1 MEYKST
7 RYLYSFFYNQYMRI
21 YIDLFFLFNTI
32 MDFMIIL
39 GTSIILKR
47 NSNLIR
53 IIISSLIGGISSV
66 LLFNNINKI
75 LIEVISIIIMVLISF
90 EYKGVKYVLRNIFYM
105 YLLSTLIGGII
116 YLFNV
121 KVSNNIFINYF
132 IIIVISSL
140 VLILYIKESRKIKNI
155 YNNYYKV
162 DIYFKDKSKISVV
175 GFVDTG
181 NNLYDPYK
189 KRPIILLSNKYIRE
203 DNYIL
208 VPYYTMSGEGLLK
221 CIKPDIIFI
230 DGIGYKEN
238 VLIGFSDSP
247 KLIDGVDVILHKDIM
262 KGLRECLNYL
272 EEYLVNLIICFL

>member
-1 MEYKST
+1 MK
-7 RYLYSFFYNQYMRI
+7 I
-21 YIDLFFLFNTI
+21 YIDLFFLFNVI

-53 IIISSLIGGISSV
+53 IIISSLIGGFSSI
-66 LLFNNINKI
+66 LLFGNINKI
-75 LIEVISIIIMVLISF
+75 LIEVISIIVMMLISF
-90 EYKGVKYVLRNIFYM
+90 GYKGIKYVLRNIFYM

-121 KVSNNIFINYF
+121 KVSNNIVINYF

-140 VLILYIKESRKIKNI
+140 ILILYIKENRKIKNI

-162 DIYFKDKSKISVV
+162 DIYFKDRKKLSLI

-189 KRPIILLSNKYIRE
+189 KRPVIIVHNKYIKE
-203 DNYIL
+203 DKYIL
-208 VPYYTMSGEGLLK
+208 VPYHTINGNGLLK

-230 DGIGYKEN
+230 DGIGYKGN
-238 VLIGFSDSP
+238 VLIGFSDSFNFG
-247 KLIDGVDVILHKDIM
+247 DGVDVILHKDIM
-262 KGLRECLNYL
+262 KG
-272 EEYLVNLIICFL
+272 

>member
-1 MEYKST
+1 MK
-7 RYLYSFFYNQYMRI
+7 I
-21 YIDLFFLFNTI
+21 YIDLFFLFNVI

-53 IIISSLIGGISSV
+53 IIISSLIGGFSSI
-66 LLFNNINKI
+66 LLFGNINKI
-75 LIEVISIIIMVLISF
+75 LIEVISIIVMMLISF
-90 EYKGVKYVLRNIFYM
+90 GYKGIKYVLRNIFYM

-140 VLILYIKESRKIKNI
+140 ILILYIKENRKIKNI

-175 GFVDTG
+175 GFIDTG

-189 KRPIILLSNKYIRE
+189 KRTIILLSNKYIRE

-221 CIKPDIIFI
+221 CIKPNIIFI
-230 DGIGYKEN
+230 DGIGYREN

-262 KGLRECLNYL
+262 KG
-272 EEYLVNLIICFL
+272 